1 MPFKISL
8 TQLKVKGKK
17 ARGGREEVKKKK
29 KNRKIY
35 FNSQALTKPLPKR
48 GLALLLEL
56 FSG

>member
-1 MPFKISL
+1 VPFKISL

-29 KNRKIY
+29 SRKIY